1 MIYQQFT
8 TTSPQKT
15 THKTRSFSKTP
26 CKNPLS
32 PQQKKLILLP
42 PQSAVTS
49 CQKQREGASCSI
61 SEVLVMALTHY
72 RSALLAGL
80 MASAFA
86 TAQAQVF
93 TVGEKS
99 ATADIATDFK
109 PTHVELPSGKL
120 TERGRRELIRNLE
133 AEQGFA
139 HRALP
144 ISAGLVLQ
152 ANGQLSPGPEE
163 YKKLIYQKGQS
174 AAPGDRVV
182 VTSLE
187 IKGDRIILDF
197 NGGPYAKHRFLRHI
211 QLNDAPVTQDTGEIA
226 TGSRITLVFEGGVP
240 EVSGP
245 EIKALLEPLIDFGV
259 KSSDQAY
266 ADTLPPTLKEIIA
279 AHEVLVGMNHRMVLA
294 ALGAPENKM
303 REQQSSDPGGGRYE
317 EWIYGHVPQTI
328 RFVRFVGDRVTLV
341 EIAALGKPIEIHDT
355 DEMGDFSPQ
364 APTREVAMGDQD
376 KKGTEDKPAAPPT
389 LRLPGEAAPASGPG
403 KVQFPT
409 NNPAAPVPPAPSTT
423 SSTDPSPTPKLVQ

>member
-1 MIYQQFT
+1 
-8 TTSPQKT
+8 
-15 THKTRSFSKTP
+15 
-26 CKNPLS
+26 
-32 PQQKKLILLP
+32 
-42 PQSAVTS
+42 
-49 CQKQREGASCSI
+49 
-61 SEVLVMALTHY
+61 MALTY

-80 MASAFA
+80 LAIPFA
-86 TAQAQVF
+86 TARAQVF
-93 TVGEKS
+93 VVGEKS
-99 ATADIATDFK
+99 ATEGIATDFT
-109 PTHVELPSGKL
+109 PTHVQLPDGKL

-144 ISAGLVLQ
+144 VSAGITLQ
-152 ANGQLSPGPEE
+152 ANGNLTPAPAE
-163 YKKLIYQKGQS
+163 YKKLIYEKGQS

-182 VTSLE
+182 ITSMV
-187 IKGDRIILDF
+187 IKADRIVLDF
-197 NGGPYAKHRFLRHI
+197 NGGPYAKHRFLSHVQI
-211 QLNDAPVTQDTGEIA
+211 NDAPVTQNTGEVA

-245 EIKALLEPLIDFGV
+245 EVKALLEPLIDFGV
-259 KSSDQAY
+259 KSSEQAY
-266 ADTLPPTLKEIIA
+266 ADTLPAPLKEAIA

-341 EIAALGKPIEIHDT
+341 EIAALGKPIEIHNT
-355 DEMGDFSPQ
+355 NEMGDFDPT
-364 APTREVAMGDQD
+364 PTRVVAMGDQD
-376 KKGTEDKPAAPPT
+376 QKGSEDKPAAPPS
-389 LRLPGEAAPASGPG
+389 LRLPGEAAPADGPG

-409 NNPAAPVPPAPSTT
+409 DKAPVAPIPAPPSA
-423 SSTDPSPTPKLVQ
+423 DPSPGTDAGTNPGPNTPTTHKPPMQ